1 MPPKVHLVRHA
12 QGEHNATRDYTIRDA
27 VLTAKGKEQCATLR
41 SAFAH
46 HDEIDVVFASPLRR
60 TIQTA
65 ALSFGP
71 VLSRQEV
78 SFALLPA
85 LQEVSN
91 IACDVGIADIGADV
105 HKFLPDLFTPGEL
118 DFDVGK
124 VDASAVTEGWNSK
137 VGRSPDMMSVC
148 MLTKTCLQQ
157 GYWAYEKTAIS
168 KRAAELRNWLYQR
181 PEAQVII
188 VTHGAFAHFLTEDW
202 DVEDPML
209 GTAFKNCEH
218 RVYVFSPGS
227 TAKEAHLEE
236 TWESRRKR
244 GGPEVEKDPH
254 VVEEF
259 LKTAA

>member
-1 MPPKVHLVRHA
+1 MPPKIHLVRHA
-12 QGEHNATRDYTIRDA
+12 QGEHNATRDYSIRDA
-27 VLTAKGKEQCATLR
+27 VLTAKGKEQCAMLR

-78 SFALLPA
+78 PFVLLPA

-91 IACDVGIADIGADV
+91 IACDVGIADTGADV
-105 HKFLPDLFTPGEL
+105 HKFLPDLFTPGEV
-118 DFDVGK
+118 DFDVAK

-137 VGRSPDMMSVC
+137 
-148 MLTKTCLQQ
+148 Q

-181 PEAQVII
+181 PEAQVMV

-227 TAKEAHLEE
+227 TAEEAHVEE

-244 GGPEVEKDPH
+244 GGPELEKDPH

-259 LKTAA
+259 LQTAG